1 MKILWM
7 ILITILFVSHI
18 ALAQDLILEKN
29 PEEIIILAGDSM
41 FYQRETWMVDLQTGE
56 NIYSWGKPISLND
69 EEVFIQVEGG
79 VLLSTI
85 NDASNPNTIISIYA
99 DQPTI
104 GMIYLTYP
112 LHYLSLNYLYQFFW
126 EPDEAAPI
134 GRLLVDITN
143 QNQEAIRNTV
153 FVIADQQFDLNLEPF
168 ETKRLIVKEFQTMS
182 AEKISRY
189 NPSYFNDTNIH
200 FFWDL
205 LLPDEILFAAKAEYF
220 EKSTTGVVFLGEN
233 YLSGETPQLRAEVGE
248 STDIVVEEKIEKQE
262 KLNQIFNKEG
272 KEVLYDTLEK
282 KSYRVANR
290 GTEKKKIEVVVP
302 LQAGYEFIS
311 CSVPLDRTEVNQ
323 ISFILDLD
331 PQQEM
336 KVSLE
341 VSGKNLTS
349 GFVFR

>member
-1 MKILWM
+1 
-7 ILITILFVSHI
+7 
-18 ALAQDLILEKN
+18 
-29 PEEIIILAGDSM
+29 
-41 FYQRETWMVDLQTGE
+41 
-56 NIYSWGKPISLND
+56 
-69 EEVFIQVEGG
+69 
-79 VLLSTI
+79 
-85 NDASNPNTIISIYA
+85 
-99 DQPTI
+99 
-104 GMIYLTYP
+104 
-112 LHYLSLNYLYQFFW
+112 
-126 EPDEAAPI
+126 
-134 GRLLVDITN
+134 
-143 QNQEAIRNTV
+143 
-153 FVIADQQFDLNLEPF
+153 
-168 ETKRLIVKEFQTMS
+168 MS